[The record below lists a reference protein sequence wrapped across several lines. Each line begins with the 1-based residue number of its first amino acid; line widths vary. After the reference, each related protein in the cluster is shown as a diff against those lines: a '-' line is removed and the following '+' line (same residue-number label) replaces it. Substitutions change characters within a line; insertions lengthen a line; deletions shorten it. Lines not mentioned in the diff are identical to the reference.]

1 MARTVRRTVRCTRA
15 ERARIRER
23 ADALGM
29 TVSGFV
35 VACALHGDR
44 ADRAGH
50 ALALSA
56 DEQRLLF
63 DRVAELDRVRRAL
76 HEGLPGT
83 ELSLFGAVAFLQRA
97 FAAGGSGR

>member
-1 MARTVRRTVRCTRA
+1 MARIVRRTVRCTRA

-23 ADALGM
+23 ADTLGM

-35 VACALHGDR
+35 VACALHGDG

-50 ALALSA
+50 PLVLSA

-63 DRVAELDRVRRAL
+63 DRVAGLDRVRRAL
-76 HEGLPGT
+76 HEALPGT
-83 ELSLFGAVAFLQRA
+83 GLSLFGAIAFLQRA
-97 FAAGGSGR
+97 LEARGSGG